1 MKVKICLK
9 IIIYNKIDIQFPK
22 ILSLPIHP
30 LKQID
35 SSTDNILIGQNS
47 IYSPV
52 AGPTHL
58 AKV

>member
-30 LKQID
+30 LTKID
-35 SSTDNILIGQNS
+35 SSTANLLIGQKS
-47 IYSPV
+47 IQVKLSSK
-52 AGPTHL
+52 L
-58 AKV
+58 F